1 MTKEETEALQVR
13 IIADLRGKNNSESYG
28 MVPYEKYAK
37 RKEDGTLA
45 RNKFGG
51 LIVDWNK
58 HAPNNG
64 GILATRRELP
74 GLPSTLTMDRYGNE
88 GGRMVAVKVNGE
100 PSSWDSRSL
109 PYPEPTEEKPVHRQN
124 YRSNGTVTTAKL
136 NEWYEGLDDVG
147 NDGTTGKVDV
157 NDYISC
163 NMDEN
168 NISDYVE
175 YSEETFKEYYEMC
188 EGDGTFDSLVNKARN
203 DVTKENPNLS
213 KEQLEAKVRARVT
226 KLVYSEIFAHK
237 LDSEGRETSEYVQP
251 IEVRGAFS
259 HEAKI
264 NLRIFAAKA
273 APAFDK
279 PGGAVQIE
287 FPVSIEMMKE
297 AGMIVDDERV
307 SPETMTEL
315 ETLFEAAR
323 KGNLDLT
330 IDEFWNQL
338 DDQKKKELIGK
349 VQADN
354 DRESKKGAEKTE
366 AEQDDKQNGSKDNSE
381 DKEEIDSQE
390 TEEPTGPEESE
401 ADSPEIEETAG
412 PEVEEPTNP
421 EEPEVG
427 SPEVEVPT
435 GQEVDSI
442 QPEVPTAP
450 EGGVQPRTTRSPGEV
465 REAAEADIDYSKDA
479 AVQVIEQIKADLNKE
494 IEGQSQPN
502 KTDMDLDD

>member
-1 MTKEETEALQVR
+1 MTKEETEALQAK
-13 IIADLRGKNNSESYG
+13 IITDLRGKNNSESYG

-37 RKEDGTLA
+37 RNEDGTLV

-58 HAPNNG
+58 YAPNNG
-64 GILATRRELP
+64 GVLATRKELQ

-88 GGRMVAVKVNGE
+88 DGRMVAVKVNGE
-100 PSSWDSRSL
+100 PSSWNSRSL

-124 YRSNGTVTTAKL
+124 YKSNGTVTTTKL
-136 NEWYEGLDDVG
+136 NEWYGELDDVG
-147 NDGTTGKVDV
+147 SNGTTGKVDI

-175 YSEETFKEYYEMC
+175 YSEETFREYYEMC
-188 EGDGTFDSLVNKARN
+188 EGDGTFDSIVNKARN
-203 DVTKENPNLS
+203 DATKENPNLS
-213 KEQLEAKVRARVT
+213 KEQLEAKVRAKVT

-237 LDSEGRETSEYVQP
+237 IDSEGRETSEYMQP
-251 IEVRGAFS
+251 IEIRGAFS

-264 NLRIFAAKA
+264 HLRIFAAKA
-273 APAFDK
+273 APAFDE

-287 FPVSIEMMKE
+287 FPVSIEMMKK

-323 KGNLDLT
+323 KEKPDLT

-338 DDQKKKELIGK
+338 DDQKKKDLIGK
-349 VQADN
+349 VQEDN
-354 DRESKKGAEKTE
+354 DRESKEGTEKTE
-366 AEQDDKQNGSKDNSE
+366 AEQDDKPDGSKENSE

-390 TEEPTGPEESE
+390 SEKTVGPEETEVDSPEVEEPTGPEV
-401 ADSPEIEETAG
+401 DSTQPEI
-412 PEVEEPTNP
+412 
-421 EEPEVG
+421 
-427 SPEVEVPT
+427 
-435 GQEVDSI
+435 
-442 QPEVPTAP
+442 PTAP
-450 EGGVQPRTTRSPGEV
+450 EEGVQPKTTRSPGEV
-465 REAAEADIDYSKDA
+465 REAAEADIDYNNDA
-479 AVQVIEQIKADLNKE
+479 AAQVIEQIKSDLNKE
-494 IEGQSQPN
+494 IEGQSKPD